1 MRGGGFTA
9 CDEMMSGD
17 HDGNGIRWVVSSRRP

>member
-1 MRGGGFTA
+1 VCGGGFTA

-17 HDGNGIRWVVSSRRP
+17 HGENGVRVGYVES